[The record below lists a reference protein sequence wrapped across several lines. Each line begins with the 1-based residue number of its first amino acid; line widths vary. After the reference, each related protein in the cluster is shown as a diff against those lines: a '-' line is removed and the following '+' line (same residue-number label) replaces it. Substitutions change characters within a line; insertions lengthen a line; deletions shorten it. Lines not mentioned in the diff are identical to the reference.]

1 MKTKNL
7 IFLAV
12 TLLVSFAFMS
22 NNTMAQKKPGP
33 WETPA
38 KYKTMKNP
46 VKANDAEALATGKAL
61 YAKHCKSCHGAKGL
75 GDGPKAAGLKTS
87 SGDFS
92 SKTFQASTDGDLFY
106 RTSVGRD
113 EMPGYDKKIP
123 DEADRWALVN
133 YMRAM
138 KK

>member
-7 IFLAV
+7 IFFAS
-12 TLLVSFAFMS
+12 TLLLTVAFLC
-22 NNTMAQKKPGP
+22 NNALAQKKPGP

-46 VKANDAEALATGKAL
+46 VKADNAEALATGKAL

-75 GDGPKAAGLKTS
+75 GDGPKAAGLKTF

-92 SKTFQASTDGDLFY
+92 SKDFQASSDGVLFY
-106 RTSVGRD
+106 RTTVGRD
-113 EMPGYDKKIP
+113 EMPAYDKKIP
-123 DEADRWALVN
+123 DDADRWALVN
-133 YMRAM
+133 YMRTM

>member
-1 MKTKNL
+1 MKTKSL
-7 IFLAV
+7 ITLAFSLLITIAFL
-12 TLLVSFAFMS
+12 SSNAF
-22 NNTMAQKKPGP
+22 AQKKPGP
-33 WETPA
+33 WDVPA
-38 KYKTMKNP
+38 KNKSIKNP
-46 VKANDAEALATGKAL
+46 VKSSAESIANGKAL

-92 SKTFQASTDGDLFY
+92 SAAFQSMTDGELFY
-106 RTSVGRD
+106 KTSVGRD

-123 DEADRWALVN
+123 EADDRWAVVN
-133 YMRAM
+133 YMRTF

>member
-1 MKTKNL
+1 MKTRNQF
-7 IFLAV
+7 FLAV
-12 TLLVSFAFMS
+12 TLLMVIALMS
-22 NNTMAQKKPGP
+22 NNAMAQKKPGP

-46 VKANDAEALATGKAL
+46 VKASDAEATANGKAL

-75 GDGPKAAGLKTS
+75 GDGPKSATLKTS
-87 SGDFS
+87 TGDFS
-92 SKTFQASTDGDLFY
+92 SKDFQAFSDGEIFY
-106 RTSVGRD
+106 KTSFGRD
-113 EMPGYDKKIP
+113 EMPAYDKKIP

-133 YMRAM
+133 FMRTL